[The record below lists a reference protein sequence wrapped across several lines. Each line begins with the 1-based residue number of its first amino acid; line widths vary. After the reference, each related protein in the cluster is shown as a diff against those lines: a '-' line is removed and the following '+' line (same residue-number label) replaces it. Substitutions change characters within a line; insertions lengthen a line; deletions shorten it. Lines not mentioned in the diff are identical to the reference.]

1 MKVIPPDTADHK
13 ITLCRPHP
21 VLQPQ
26 GTGCPHSAVQRRPG
40 CPWFTLPGTEGC
52 WLSSLPFCE
61 ADTLSCRH
69 FPNQPRLGLFP
80 RLTLQLPRSPR
91 KFPAWLSDGSSGRL
105 PDLSLLPVCTLSH
118 KVMSSRPHGLW
129 PSRLLSPLDFP
140 RQEYWSGLLFPP
152 AGTVPDPGI
161 ESASPPLEGN
171 FLTTGP
177 PEKQGIAIYP
187 FVHVPCQQM
196 GSGHC
201 CARPF
206 LSSWCPRA
214 EPARG
219 SALRLQGA
227 WEGRQETETSYV
239 LLTRW
244 KVMRGKAEAGTGCE
258 NCRRLPNTGRGQGRW
273 PGTDRGAVL
282 WSLWPDVDI
291 STVPFNLCD
300 LGKVT

>member
-1 MKVIPPDTADHK
+1 MGPQAVCQISAYFTSVHA
-13 ITLCRPHP
+13 
-21 VLQPQ
+21 QPQ
-26 GTGCPHSAVQRRPG
+26 SHVLAT
-40 CPWFTLPGTEGC
+40 PWTVALQAP
-52 WLSSLPFCE
+52 LSIRF
-61 ADTLSCRH
+61 R
-69 FPNQPRLGLFP
+69 
-80 RLTLQLPRSPR
+80 
-91 KFPAWLSDGSSGRL
+91 
-105 PDLSLLPVCTLSH
+105 
-118 KVMSSRPHGLW
+118 
-129 PSRLLSPLDFP
+129 

-244 KVMRGKAEAGTGCE
+244 KVMRGRPRQVQCVRTAGDSLTQEGVRE
-258 NCRRLPNTGRGQGRW
+258 GGQEQTEGQFS
-273 PGTDRGAVL
+273 GAFGQMWIPVL
-282 WSLWPDVDI
+282 FF
-291 STVPFNLCD
+291 STC
-300 LGKVT
+300 VT